1 MTVETGALICNPVEP
16 DQVRTSI
23 KKTLSARVQF
33 FTPHPD
39 SLVTM
44 MVAREHARRWT
55 PGRWLWWSRL
65 PDPDAR
71 WRWFPDLE
79 GERRWGPCVGKR
91 QRPRRPEAAALSRP
105 VSQGPPPPR
114 PDVRVETAPHEAR
127 GSSGVTKGTRCAQR
141 QSRVTS
147 SDPTQFGRPK

>member
-105 VSQGPPPPR
+105 VSKRPPPPPR
-114 PDVRVETAPHEAR
+114 RASRDGAAR
-127 GSSGVTKGTRCAQR
+127 GTRFERRHERHEVC
-141 QSRVTS
+141 
-147 SDPTQFGRPK
+147 PTTIARDIL

>member
-23 KKTLSARVQF
+23 KKTWSARVQF
-33 FTPHPD
+33 FTPHPY

-55 PGRWLWWSRL
+55 PGRWLWWPRL
-65 PDPDAR
+65 PVPDAR

-79 GERRWGPCVGKR
+79 GERRWGPCAGKR
-91 QRPRRPEAAALSRP
+91 QRPRRPEAAALSSS
-105 VSQGPPPPR
+105 VSKRPPP
-114 PDVRVETAPHEAR
+114 PDVRVETAPHEVRAASRKAR
-127 GSSGVTKGTRCAQR
+127 GVPNDNRA
-141 QSRVTS
+141 
-147 SDPTQFGRPK
+147 